1 MGLFKRL
8 VVWIVLACLL
18 GGVVLNIVVLSSC
31 EFFEG
36 STDLGGPGK
45 STDVLSSAHALALLS
60 QLCHTHKHTHTV
72 TIGLY
77 SFSVDDPLNEFDT
90 QGECTKYSDYPEGED
105 VEWTVRAAQVCSII
119 APCCGLTLLLVVF
132 MNQCF
137 CKLPFSSLLISLSS
151 VGLNIGASM
160 VWLLIRNDVCVSA
173 TNGMEYGRCIFFC
186 F

>member
-1 MGLFKRL
+1 MPY
-8 VVWIVLACLL
+8 
-18 GGVVLNIVVLSSC
+18 
-31 EFFEG
+31 
-36 STDLGGPGK
+36 T
-45 STDVLSSAHALALLS
+45 
-60 QLCHTHKHTHTV
+60 QTHTV

-173 TNGMEYGRCIFFC
+173 TNGTEYGRYNFF
-186 F
+186 FAFDSHILYILYLPHHFTERIARRL